1 MIDDIV
7 TDLRRMADARVYSIR
22 KRMHEAADEIER
34 LRQALWDCATIAGAD
49 TDGNATPYALAYPD
63 IADFA
68 YQAVLQLREDYD
80 GLTGVSNDA
89 LEAEMRQ
96 LNRRIHELETK
107 IGWYKAVNAQLRDD
121 LIEANADFQ
130 ALARTPA
137 PTFDP
142 LDAIVLGLRREND
155 ARKSH

>member
-1 MIDDIV
+1 MHH
-7 TDLRRMADARVYSIR
+7 TQQQGGTAMNEDLETEVR
-22 KRMHEAADEIER
+22 
-34 LRQALWDCATIAGAD
+34 
-49 TDGNATPYALAYPD
+49 
-63 IADFA
+63 
-68 YQAVLQLREDYD
+68 QLR
-80 GLTGVSNDA
+80 
-89 LEAEMRQ
+89 
-96 LNRRIHELETK
+96 RRIHELETK

-155 ARKSH
+155 ARKHH

>member
-1 MIDDIV
+1 MNNETFDKVLDAAETLETEV
-7 TDLRRMADARVYSIR
+7 RLLRRYI
-22 KRMHEAADEIER
+22 
-34 LRQALWDCATIAGAD
+34 Q
-49 TDGNATPYALAYPD
+49 
-63 IADFA
+63 
-68 YQAVLQLREDYD
+68 
-80 GLTGVSNDA
+80 
-89 LEAEMRQ
+89 
-96 LNRRIHELETK
+96 ELETK